1 MARRWST
8 TSIINLLQSM
18 HSNVRLSPSEPTASI
33 PKSHIRESQP
43 SHLGSS
49 NRRGCGIS
57 LRVRMTSPLRPTF
70 PPQVRCSPRWQS
82 RVGLKSNIGVPH
94 VRVGSKADLC
104 DAKSHVRFA
113 PRKQTCAVH
122 SSMSALGQK
131 RTSPIYSITSSARD
145 SSACGT
151 VRPSA
156 FAVLWLMCS
165 STLVTCCTGKSA
177 GLSPLR
183 MRPV

>member
-1 MARRWST
+1 MCSAKEHVTKDWALEIVFEMGEPMRRAHNCRPLADYGIGKAYAVWRDAVLDVLLHAVPNGDMRPILSLLRQGG
-8 TSIINLLQSM
+8 NLMQLYCYRRD
-18 HSNVRLSPSEPTASI
+18 VR
-33 PKSHIRESQP
+33 
-43 SHLGSS
+43 
-49 NRRGCGIS
+49 
-57 LRVRMTSPLRPTF
+57 F
-70 PPQVRCSPRWQS
+70 
-82 RVGLKSNIGVPH
+82 
-94 VRVGSKADLC
+94 GSKADI
-104 DAKSHVRFA
+104 
-113 PRKQTCAVH
+113 RKRSCPLYPQKRTCAVQTR
-122 SSMSALGQK
+122 MSAMGQK

-165 STLVTCCTGKSA
+165 STLVTCCTGRSA